1 MHGRHHRRHRTN
13 EVDMQIDENDDG
25 ENMHILLLMV
35 AKLEGRPVTSEHKDH
50 QEVAIHNCNQGKK
63 Q

>member
-1 MHGRHHRRHRTN
+1 
-13 EVDMQIDENDDG
+13 MQIDGNDDG
-25 ENMHILLLMV
+25 ENMHILLLAV
-35 AKLEGRPVTSEHKDH
+35 AKLEGRPVTSSEHKDH

>member
-1 MHGRHHRRHRTN
+1 
-13 EVDMQIDENDDG
+13 MQIDGNDDG
-25 ENMHILLLMV
+25 ENMHILLLM
-35 AKLEGRPVTSEHKDH
+35 AKLGGRPVTSSEHKDH